1 MTSPH
6 MSPIAGPL
14 TLRPVSADVGED
26 IAFAA
31 RWLLLGGAAGAWAGL
46 LIGGVGGRTAM
57 FVLRVTSSDAVR
69 GVESDDG
76 FTIGRISGE
85 SGFLLAITTVLGL
98 FVGVVLVVARSQLHG
113 WLGVSLTVL
122 AAGTLGAAAIIEPDG
137 VDFTRLAPL
146 PLACAMFT
154 VIPVAAAA
162 LTLWFVRRW
171 SVWWW
176 RKRGR
181 TLFASLP
188 WLIAVPTFFVSI
200 PFLLVALGLAM
211 AVLRIGVLRQAV
223 TGQAGRFAAMAIAVA
238 VISFA
243 SVALITDIAEIV

>member
-6 MSPIAGPL
+6 MSPSAGPL

-46 LIGGVGGRTAM
+46 LIGGVGGRLAM
-57 FVLRVTSSDAVR
+57 FVLRVTSSDSVR

-76 FTIGRISGE
+76 FTIGQFSDDTL
-85 SGFLLAITTVLGL
+85 FLFAITTAIGL

-113 WLGVSLTVL
+113 WLGISLTVL
-122 AAGTLGAAAIIEPDG
+122 AAGLLGAAAIIEPDG

-154 VIPVAAAA
+154 VIPLAAAS

-171 SVWWW
+171 SAWWW
-176 RKRGR
+176 QKRGR
-181 TLFASLP
+181 TALASVP
-188 WLIAVPTFFVSI
+188 WLIAVPAFFVSI
-200 PFLLVALGLAM
+200 PFVLVSLALVL
-211 AVLRIGVLRQAV
+211 AVLRIGVLRLAV
-223 TGQAGRFAAMAIAVA
+223 TGRAGRVAATAIAIAVIGFA
-238 VISFA
+238 SFA
-243 SVALITDIAEIV
+243 LIGDIAEIV

>member
-14 TLRPVSADVGED
+14 TLQPVSADVGAD
-26 IAFAA
+26 FAFAG

-46 LIGGVGGRTAM
+46 LIGGVGGRLAM
-57 FVLRVTSSDAVR
+57 FVLRVTSSDSVR

-76 FTIGRISGE
+76 FTIGQFTGDTA
-85 SGFLLAITTVLGL
+85 FLLAITTVLGL

-113 WLGVSLTVL
+113 WLGISLTVL
-122 AAGTLGAAAIIEPDG
+122 AAGLLGAAAIIKPDG

-154 VIPVAAAA
+154 AIPVAAAA

-176 RKRGR
+176 QKRGR
-181 TLFASLP
+181 TLLASVP
-188 WLIAVPTFFVSI
+188 WLIAAPTFFVSI
-200 PFLLVALGLAM
+200 PFVLVSLALVL
-211 AVLRIGVLRQAV
+211 AVLRIGVLRQVV
-223 TGQAGRFAAMAIAVA
+223 TGRAGRVAATVLAVA
-238 VISFA
+238 VIGFASFA
-243 SVALITDIAEIV
+243 LIGDIAEIV

>member
-1 MTSPH
+1 MTNPPT
-6 MSPIAGPL
+6 SPIAGPL
-14 TLRPVSADVGED
+14 TLRPVSADVGAD
-26 IAFAA
+26 VAFAG

-46 LIGGVGGRTAM
+46 LIGGVGGRLAM
-57 FVLRVTSSDAVR
+57 FVLRVTSSDSVR

-76 FTIGRISGE
+76 FTIGQFSGDTV
-85 SGFLLAITTVLGL
+85 FLLAITTVLGL

-113 WLGVSLTVL
+113 TLGVSLTVL
-122 AAGTLGAAAIIEPDG
+122 AAGLLGAAVIEPDG

-154 VIPVAAAA
+154 VIPLAAAV

-176 RKRGR
+176 QEPGR
-181 TLFASLP
+181 TLLASLP

-200 PFLLVALGLAM
+200 PFVLVSLGLVLV
-211 AVLRIGVLRQAV
+211 VLRIGVLRQAV
-223 TGQAGRFAAMAIAVA
+223 TGRAGRVATTVLAVA
-238 VISFA
+238 VIGFASFA
-243 SVALITDIAEIV
+243 LVGDIAEIV